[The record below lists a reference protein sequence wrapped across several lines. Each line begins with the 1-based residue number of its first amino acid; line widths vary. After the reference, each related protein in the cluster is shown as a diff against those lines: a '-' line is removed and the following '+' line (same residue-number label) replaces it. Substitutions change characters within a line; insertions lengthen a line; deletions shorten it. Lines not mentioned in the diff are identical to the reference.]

1 MPMRNPMHPGE
12 MIRDVLEA
20 RAADAALPPP
30 PSITEMA
37 RQLGVARTTLSR
49 LLHGRIGLS
58 PEMALALE
66 RIGWNEADHWMRLQ
80 AACDLAQA
88 RLRASAAQCRSI
100 TWTLA

>member
-12 MIRDVLEA
+12 MIREMLEA

-58 PEMALALE
+58 PEMALTLE

-80 AACDLAQA
+80 AAYDLAQA
-88 RLRASAAQCRSI
+88 RLRASAA
-100 TWTLA
+100 

>member
-12 MIRDVLEA
+12 MIRDMLEA
-20 RAADAALPPP
+20 RAAAALPPP
-30 PSITEMA
+30 PSIIEMA

-58 PEMALALE
+58 PETALALE

-80 AACDLAQA
+80 AAYDLAQA
-88 RLRASAAQCRSI
+88 RLRASAA
-100 TWTLA
+100 